1 MKNEKRNDIN
11 ALKIRVDED
20 EEVRSKEMK
29 LRVAQ
34 GKVNKMEKEIGWMKQ
49 QINNAYDVDN
59 VLALENELAHNK
71 QIIDKLMSQNKGL
84 ANVKKGQSKAMK
96 KLNHDTDAN
105 VRLENLKVRSDFDKL

>member
-1 MKNEKRNDIN
+1 MKEDKRKDIN

-20 EEVRSKEMK
+20 EEVRTKEMK
-29 LRVAQ
+29 LRIAQ

-84 ANVKKGQSKAMK
+84 VNVKKGQSKAMK

-105 VRLENLKVRSDFDKL
+105 TRLENLRVSFEFIKL